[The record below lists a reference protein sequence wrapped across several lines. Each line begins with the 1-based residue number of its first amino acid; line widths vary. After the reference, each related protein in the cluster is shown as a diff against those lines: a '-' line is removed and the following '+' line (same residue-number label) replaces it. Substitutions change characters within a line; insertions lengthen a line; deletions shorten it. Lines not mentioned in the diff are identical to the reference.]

1 MKTRIH
7 FIVNPNSGTSSK
19 KDLRQSIEQLLDKNK
34 YEYTYH
40 ETERAGHAIILTKE
54 AVNQKVDIVAVC
66 GGDGTVNEVAS
77 QLINTQVKL
86 AILPGGSGNGFAGH
100 LGIPRNVKKAIEI
113 INIGASDIIDSC
125 MVNDKTFV
133 NIAGIGFD
141 GLISYRAKG
150 NDKRGLWMY
159 LKTTMKEMGTYEPP
173 AIDVN
178 IDGEDLSG
186 NYATVAVA
194 NASMYG
200 YSFTLAPEARL
211 QDGMFDI
218 ILIKKAS
225 LITYLLNAYRF
236 LNKSLHKSKHVI
248 VRRSST
254 IQISSKQAQFYHID
268 GEGFKTD
275 TPLEFSINTNSLQVI
290 YNQSVKL

>member
-19 KDLRQSIEQLLDKNK
+19 KDLRQSIDLLLDKTK
-34 YEYTYH
+34 YDYSYL

-54 AVNQKVDIVAVC
+54 AVAQKVDIVAVC

-77 QLINTQVKL
+77 QLINTKVKL
-86 AILPGGSGNGFAGH
+86 AIIPGGSGNGFAGH

-113 INIGASDIIDSC
+113 INAGASDIIDSC
-125 MVNDKTFV
+125 MVNDRAFV

-150 NDKRGLWMY
+150 NNKRGLWMY
-159 LKTTMKEMGTYEPP
+159 LKTTFKEMGAYEPP
-173 AIDVN
+173 AIKVL

-236 LNKSLHKSKHVI
+236 LNKTLHKSKYVI
-248 VRRSST
+248 ARRSST
-254 IQISSKQAQFYHID
+254 IEISSDKVQFFHID

-275 TPLEFSINTNSLQVI
+275 AVLKFRIVPQSLEVI
-290 YNQSVKL
+290 YNKEVTL